1 MDCPK
6 CDAEQALETIRVDE
20 VEVDRCPECEGVWF
34 DPTELGRLLDND
46 TQKVGAIM
54 SGADTDDHD
63 QRVAECP
70 RDGTRLVRV
79 RSIRNS
85 KVVIDTCTQCRGIWL
100 DGGEFRRIKREQP
113 GIKLGE
119 LV

>member
-6 CDAEQALETIRVDE
+6 CDGAQLEAIEVDE
-20 VEVDRCPECEGVWF
+20 VEVDRCGACAGIWF
-34 DPTELGRLLDND
+34 DPSELGRLLDDD

-54 SGADTDDHD
+54 TGDDDGGHD
-63 QRVAECP
+63 QRVASCP

-85 KVVIDTCTQCRGIWL
+85 AIVIDTCTKCRGIWL

-113 GIKLGE
+113 GVKLGE